1 MKFSTIILSAGLIAC
16 AAAADASIT
25 SSSTVPL
32 PTSSYNDTTVQC
44 LKNCKDT
51 DVACRASCL
60 GVPTP
65 SDEDVKKST
74 ECAAKCNQGS
84 GSPEDTKKYGDC
96 QLACY
101 SSFFLPTATK
111 NFNGGTTASATETG
125 TATVS
130 ATGTG
135 KGSSTPTGTGSG
147 TGGAANNTQ
156 GTGKSSAAAPHVMVG
171 GTFAGL
177 IAAVA
182 AALAL

>member
-16 AAAADASIT
+16 AAAADSSVT
-25 SSSTVPL
+25 SSTVPV
-32 PTSSYNDTTVQC
+32 PTSSYDDVVVQC
-44 LKNCKDT
+44 LKKCNDT

-74 ECAAKCNQGS
+74 ECAGKCAQGS
-84 GSPEDTKKYGDC
+84 GTPEDTKKYGDC

-101 SSFFLPTATK
+101 SSYFLPTATK

-125 TATVS
+125 TATVT

-135 KGSSTPTGTGSG
+135 KGSTPTGTGSG